1 MTASVLRK
9 NGKIF
14 HKSIRKKL
22 LQKGKNR
29 NLQIRKTH
37 AEKILSTPA
46 IYKTRNTGIGNGLQG
61 TREMLGNLLV
71 GSGEYHQFNIWAYV
85 IKGSRVCK
93 NFLEF
98 NYCFFISFF
107 FLSLFFLFMLSE
119 VLITVRRGRSIKK
132 LQLNLNLW
140 VQKTSKAVLF

>member
-1 MTASVLRK
+1 MEK
-9 NGKIF
+9 YFINQF
-14 HKSIRKKL
+14 E
-22 LQKGKNR
+22 KGKNR
-29 NLQIRKTH
+29 NLEIRKTH

-98 NYCFFISFF
+98 NYCFFLFLFSFF
-107 FLSLFFLFMLSE
+107 RFSSFLCWAKG
-119 VLITVRRGRSIKK
+119 LITVRRGRSIKK
-132 LQLNLNLW
+132 LQLNINLW